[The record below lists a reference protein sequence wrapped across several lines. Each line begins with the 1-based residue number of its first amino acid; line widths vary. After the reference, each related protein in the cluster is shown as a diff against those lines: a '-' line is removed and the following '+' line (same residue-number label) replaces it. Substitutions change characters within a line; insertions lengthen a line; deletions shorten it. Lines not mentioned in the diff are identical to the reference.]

1 MKYNTQW
8 LLEKLQQ
15 NEPVDY
21 NFFWGHKA
29 AKDNRVTKSC
39 FSQWW
44 PSAFTVDGI
53 EYKTAEHWMMAEKAR
68 LFNDAAMLDAII
80 KADKPGTAKAL
91 GRKVKNFD
99 AATWEANAFSIVVE
113 GNRYKFS
120 LHPALEN
127 FLLKTND
134 EVLVEAS
141 PVDFI
146 WGIGMGKDHADATTP
161 AKWRGRNLLG
171 FALMEVRELLRK

>member
-8 LLEKLQQ
+8 LSEKLQQ
-15 NEPVDY
+15 DETVDY

-29 AKDNRVTKSC
+29 AKDNSITKSC

-53 EYKTAEHWMMAEKAR
+53 EYKTAEHWMMAKKAE

-80 KADKPGTAKAL
+80 KTDKPGSAKSF

-99 AATWEANAFSIVVE
+99 AAIWDAHSFSIVVE
-113 GNRYKFS
+113 GNRHKFS
-120 LHPALEN
+120 QHPALEN
-127 FLLKTND
+127 FLLKTNN

-141 PVDFI
+141 PVGFI
-146 WGIGMGKDHADATTP
+146 WGIGMGKDHVNAINP
-161 AKWRGRNLLG
+161 EKWRGKNLLG
-171 FALMEVRELLRK
+171 FALMEVRDLFK